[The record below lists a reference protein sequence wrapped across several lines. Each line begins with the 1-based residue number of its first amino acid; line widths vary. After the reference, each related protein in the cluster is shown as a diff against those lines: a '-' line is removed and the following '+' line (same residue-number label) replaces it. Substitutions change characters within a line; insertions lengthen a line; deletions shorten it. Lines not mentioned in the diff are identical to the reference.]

1 MYFTALIPCHFYG
14 SPKVTIGLLLEMN
27 TGSFIPLLHFKSD
40 HQISPLY
47 CLVYQTLTSF
57 CFVQSVLDPSIAVPS
72 SMADSF
78 CELFQIFGMPEPSV
92 WPIKTLTK
100 ET

>member
-57 CFVQSVLDPSIAVPS
+57 RFVQSVLIPQL
-72 SMADSF
+72 
-78 CELFQIFGMPEPSV
+78 LFLPQWQIVFVNFSKYLACQSPLSGQS
-92 WPIKTLTK
+92 KL
-100 ET
+100 